1 MAVAP
6 EATAPR
12 FPFVVNRPL
21 TIASP
26 AAGRSPKRVKTVDL
40 PDRHPMPIPDPAIT
54 EHACFTPPAVVFALV
69 GSLLVPAQT
78 LDTALDFRSGA
89 APCERM
95 ALRTP
100 GLIPQAGARPDLRA
114 DAAARP

>member
-1 MAVAP
+1 M
-6 EATAPR
+6 
-12 FPFVVNRPL
+12 
-21 TIASP
+21 P
-26 AAGRSPKRVKTVDL
+26 AL
-40 PDRHPMPIPDPAIT
+40 DPAIT

-95 ALRTP
+95 ALRIP
-100 GLIPQAGARPDLRA
+100 GLIPQWARG
-114 DAAARP
+114 